1 MKNWNSKTSEYTDIV
16 GEDTRDI
23 ASVAV
28 SMHERGVPVSIIAKG
43 LGKSKSRIYQYL
55 RK

>member
-16 GEDTRDI
+16 GEQTRDI
-23 ASVAV
+23 AGIAV

-43 LGKSKSRIYQYL
+43 LGKSRSRIYQYL
-55 RK
+55 RE